1 MALPGSSDIQQ
12 LQTLLATFQQTNQA
26 LANIAQILANS
37 PALVAFS
44 PSNSAI
50 NLGIYANDAA
60 AAAAG
65 VALHGLYLNS
75 TTFALTARHV

>member
-1 MALPGSSDIQQ
+1 MGLPGASGSD
-12 LQTLLATFQQTNQA
+12 LQTLLATLQQTNQA

-37 PALVAFS
+37 PPLGSFS
-44 PSNSAI
+44 PSNSAA
-50 NLGIYANDAA
+50 NLGVYANDTA

-65 VALHGLYLNS
+65 VQLHGLYLNS